1 MGQYSGPAD
10 SILQARGDADPIA
23 REIRSYRA
31 TGKSSLQ
38 SAAAAITY
46 LCLLLHYFG
55 LGTTWMAGP
64 LQAKKEIEQL
74 LNVPPDWDFI
84 GLIPV
89 GYAAEAPKVPQRKPI
104 QDVIQFF
111 R

>member
-1 MGQYSGPAD
+1 M
-10 SILQARGDADPIA
+10 
-23 REIRSYRA
+23 
-31 TGKSSLQ
+31 GKSSLQ

-46 LCLLLHYFG
+46 LCLFLHYFG

-74 LNVPPDWDFI
+74 LDVSPEWDFV

-89 GYAAEAPKVPQRKPI
+89 GYPAETPKTPPRKPV
-104 QDVIQFF
+104 QDVVRFF

>member
-1 MGQYSGPAD
+1 MKIRAET
-10 SILQARGDADPIA
+10 DPIA
-23 REIRSYRA
+23 REIRYSRE

-46 LCLLLHYFG
+46 ICLLLHYFG
-55 LGTTWMAGP
+55 LGATWMAGP
-64 LQAKKEIEQL
+64 LQAKKEIEKL
-74 LNVPPDWDFI
+74 LKVPPAWDFV

-89 GYAAEAPKVPQRKPI
+89 GYAAEAPEVPARKPI
-104 QDVIQFF
+104 KDVIQFF